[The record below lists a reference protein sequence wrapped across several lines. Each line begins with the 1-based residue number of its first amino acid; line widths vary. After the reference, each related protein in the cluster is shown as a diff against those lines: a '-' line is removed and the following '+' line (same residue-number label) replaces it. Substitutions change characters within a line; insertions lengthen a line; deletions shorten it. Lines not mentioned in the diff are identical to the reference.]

1 MAHCRSSRPGPVL
14 SSSGAASG
22 LRAATPCARAED
34 VHASPPLYAAT
45 STGLGLPAVRARLAD
60 LGGRTPGANTRFM
73 VVMQVIV
80 RHQDRCA
87 RRLDHRHD
95 AAIRVQR
102 ADSISQKWTFC
113 TWRKV
118 RRHGCWDGQ
127 SRPI

>member
-1 MAHCRSSRPGPVL
+1 MAHCRSSRPGRFFL
-14 SSSGAASG
+14 LRCS
-22 LRAATPCARAED
+22 LRAAGSHTVRPGR
-34 VHASPPLYAAT
+34 
-45 STGLGLPAVRARLAD
+45 GRARIAAVIR
-60 LGGRTPGANTRFM
+60 GNQYRAGPARCVPGWPIWAAYSGRERPLM

-127 SRPI
+127 SWPI